1 MSGVWIVVAVV
12 GIATIAFK
20 AAGPVVIG
28 RRELPPR
35 IQSLVELLAPVMLIA
50 LVVTQTFGGDQEI
63 EVDARVVGVGAAVVA
78 ICASRAHHRG
88 DGDRRARHRAR
99 ATRGV
104 ALYGRRSGV
113 PPCQKTAAAAA
124 ASATRLAS
132 PMRTSH
138 VRKCRMSH

>member
-1 MSGVWIVVAVV
+1 MNGVWVVVAVV
-12 GIATIAFK
+12 GVATIAFK

-78 ICASRAHHRG
+78 IALRAHVI
-88 DGDRRARHRAR
+88 
-99 ATRGV
+99 V
-104 ALYGRRSGV
+104 AMAIAALV
-113 PPCQKTAAAAA
+113 TALV
-124 ASATRLAS
+124 RLA
-132 PMRTSH
+132 
-138 VRKCRMSH
+138 V

>member
-50 LVVTQTFGGDQEI
+50 LVVIQTFGGDQQI

-78 ICASRAHHRG
+78 IALRAPII
-88 DGDRRARHRAR
+88 
-99 ATRGV
+99 V
-104 ALYGRRSGV
+104 AMA
-113 PPCQKTAAAAA
+113 TAALVTALV
-124 ASATRLAS
+124 RLA
-132 PMRTSH
+132 
-138 VRKCRMSH
+138 V

>member
-1 MSGVWIVVAVV
+1 MSGVWVVVAVV

-35 IQSLVELLAPVMLIA
+35 IQSIVELLAPVMLIA

-78 ICASRAHHRG
+78 IALRAHVI
-88 DGDRRARHRAR
+88 
-99 ATRGV
+99 V
-104 ALYGRRSGV
+104 AMAIAALV
-113 PPCQKTAAAAA
+113 TALV
-124 ASATRLAS
+124 RLA
-132 PMRTSH
+132 
-138 VRKCRMSH
+138 V

>member
-1 MSGVWIVVAVV
+1 MSGVWVVVAVV

-78 ICASRAHHRG
+78 IALRAHVI
-88 DGDRRARHRAR
+88 
-99 ATRGV
+99 V
-104 ALYGRRSGV
+104 AMAIAAV
-113 PPCQKTAAAAA
+113 VTALV
-124 ASATRLAS
+124 RLA
-132 PMRTSH
+132 
-138 VRKCRMSH
+138 V